1 MTNFDD
7 QGRPEPPIN
16 ADEVESLLGF
26 LDYQRATLA
35 WKSRGVDAA
44 GLCQKVAPSQMTL
57 GGIIKHLAWV
67 EDHWFSYFLLNRDR
81 CEPWASVDWKAN
93 QNWEFDSAVDDSPVE
108 LHTLWSDAVS
118 RSRANVE
125 SALSRGGVDQLAA
138 RQWPSGESPSL
149 RWIVLHMIEEYARHN
164 GHADYLRESVD
175 GSTGE

>member
-1 MTNFDD
+1 MSNIDD
-7 QGRPEPPIN
+7 HGRPEPPIN
-16 ADEVESLLGF
+16 AGEVASLLGF

-35 WKSRGVDAA
+35 WKARGVDTL
-44 GLCQKVAPSQMTL
+44 GLCKKVAPSPMTL

-67 EDHWFSYFLLNRDR
+67 EDHWFSYFLLNCDR

-93 QNWEFDSAVDDSPVE
+93 QNWEFDSSFNDTPEE
-108 LHTLWSDAVS
+108 LLKLWGDAVNH
-118 RSRANVE
+118 SRANVQR
-125 SALSRGGVDQLAA
+125 ALSRGGIDQLAA